1 MVMCAFLGID
11 RQTLETP
18 PAYVRILA
26 FNDRGR
32 QILKGVKQSG
42 FFCNIGERR
51 EEPDFL
57 LEQRS
62 EDLYGLFSLGTP
74 EAPGKVLRRRVR
86 YLPGRP

>member
-1 MVMCAFLGID
+1 M
-11 RQTLETP
+11 
-18 PAYVRILA
+18 ILPQA
-26 FNDRGR
+26 RCNN
-32 QILKGVKQSG
+32 G

-57 LEQRS
+57 LEQRP